1 MAATNKSL
9 EKLVRENKFREDLFY
24 RIHVI
29 RIELPSLRKRRED
42 IPLLIEHFIT
52 HFNCLQGKD
61 ICDVSPDVL
70 RRLMEYDFPG
80 NIREL
85 QNIIEHAFVLC
96 QGGLIEMQHLPPQL
110 RSSSAAGS
118 APIATPM
125 TLDAMEE
132 MMIRESLKRNRGNKT
147 RVAKELGINPS
158 TLFRKMKTLKT
169 RPDFSN
175 SEEV

>member
-1 MAATNKSL
+1 
-9 EKLVRENKFREDLFY
+9 
-24 RIHVI
+24 
-29 RIELPSLRKRRED
+29 
-42 IPLLIEHFIT
+42 
-52 HFNCLQGKD
+52 
-61 ICDVSPDVL
+61 
-70 RRLMEYDFPG
+70 
-80 NIREL
+80 
-85 QNIIEHAFVLC
+85 
-96 QGGLIEMQHLPPQL
+96 MQHLPPQL